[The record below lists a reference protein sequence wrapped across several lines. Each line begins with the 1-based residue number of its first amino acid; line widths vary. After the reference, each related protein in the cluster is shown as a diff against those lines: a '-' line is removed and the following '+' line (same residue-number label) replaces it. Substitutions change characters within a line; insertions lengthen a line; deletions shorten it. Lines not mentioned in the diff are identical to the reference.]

1 MRLADRVVWIT
12 GASTGIGKALAL
24 ALADAGARLI
34 LSARNRERLDA
45 VRAATAHPARVHV
58 LALDVADH
66 DALPA
71 RAEQAL
77 GLEGRVDVLVHNAG
91 VGQRSPAADTE
102 LHVTRRILDV
112 NFLGPVALTRAVL
125 PSMRARQNG
134 HLVVVSSVLGTFGA
148 KRRSSYA
155 ASKHALHGF
164 FDSLRAELADE
175 GIRVTLICP
184 GYIRTPISEQALT
197 ADGTPHGR
205 ADPGQASGMDP
216 ARCAARMVR
225 AIEREQREVVIG
237 GWETAGVWL
246 KRWCPWLL
254 ARILRRMRMD

>member
-1 MRLADRVVWIT
+1 
-12 GASTGIGKALAL
+12 
-24 ALADAGARLI
+24 
-34 LSARNRERLDA
+34 
-45 VRAATAHPARVHV
+45 
-58 LALDVADH
+58 
-66 DALPA
+66 
-71 RAEQAL
+71 
-77 GLEGRVDVLVHNAG
+77 VHNAG

-155 ASKHALHGF
+155 ASKHALHGY

-205 ADPGQASGMDP
+205 ADPGQAGGMDP

-246 KRWCPWLL
+246 KRWCPSLL